1 MPSWIGVVADDDDND
16 NSDNT
21 DIGNMDAWHRRRQ
34 TNEQRN
40 LLNRSVL
47 HRAFRDA
54 FLFALISFKQHLFI
68 EFEHVQRH
76 I

>member
-1 MPSWIGVVADDDDND
+1 
-16 NSDNT
+16 
-21 DIGNMDAWHRRRQ
+21 
-34 TNEQRN
+34 
-40 LLNRSVL
+40 VL